1 MSLCVVVSIVFL
13 CLASFDLEISKYN
26 VVSFNK
32 TSIYQVGII

>member
-13 CLASFDLEISKYN
+13 CLASFDFEISEYN

-32 TSIYQVGII
+32 TSIIR